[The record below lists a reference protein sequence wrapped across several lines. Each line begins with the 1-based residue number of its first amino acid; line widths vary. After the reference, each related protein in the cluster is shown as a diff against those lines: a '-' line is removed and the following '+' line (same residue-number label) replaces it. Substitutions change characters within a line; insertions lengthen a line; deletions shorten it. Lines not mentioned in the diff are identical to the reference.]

1 MTLRRMRHA
10 GMLPTLHIGRAI
22 RFDLRD
28 IERIEAESKA

>member
-1 MTLRRMRHA
+1 MTLRRMRHQ

-22 RFDLRD
+22 RFDLKD